1 MRKWRWSLFGIKVE
15 VGVLGE
21 PDPIAVRAM
30 NRLLLALGREA
41 GAWIRVQS
49 GATRELSIAQ
59 GGELQRYGDVASV
72 LAVALPEDDPERDER
87 PDDLFERMGDRL
99 EEMAN
104 LLALDPTLAVDGTVE
119 VIEHESGGERSVA
132 RFSVARSGD
141 GATRFVTVRVIQPF
155 LAPD

>member
-15 VGVLGE
+15 VGVGE
-21 PDPIAVRAM
+21 PDPVAVRAM
-30 NRLLLALGREA
+30 DRLLLALGREA

-59 GGELQRYGDVASV
+59 GGALQRYGDVASV

-87 PDDLFERMGDRL
+87 PNDLFERMGDRL

-119 VIEHESGGERSVA
+119 MIELGRSMA

-155 LAPD
+155 LEPG